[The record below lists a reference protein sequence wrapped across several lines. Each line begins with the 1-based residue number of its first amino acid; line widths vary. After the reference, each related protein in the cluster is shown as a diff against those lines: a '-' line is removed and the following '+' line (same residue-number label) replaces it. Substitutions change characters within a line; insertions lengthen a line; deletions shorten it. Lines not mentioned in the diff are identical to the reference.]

1 MVGLLRYSSSGKA
14 AARLSPLLS
23 RVSVT
28 GLRGWLACALV
39 DGETVLLEAVEAY
52 REALG
57 ERLIAAY
64 ALGSLAHGGFRP
76 LVSDIDVG
84 LIISDPPRPDDAD
97 TIQAIADA
105 EKAKGSPLHERLSV
119 FWGTPST
126 LRGQRDGGRFPP
138 LDRLDLIESGRLLI
152 GGDDERAGLPRPSAD
167 ELLITGARFALE
179 YLAGTGSQPAPRT
192 QGLGSMRP
200 ADEDAVQEIRSPE
213 VLFARGVRRVT
224 KLVLFPVRF
233 LFTAATGQVGTN
245 DAAVARYLED
255 DQAPSANLVRA
266 ALAWRS
272 DPPTDVPAA
281 AELLRSQLVPL
292 YVQYIDDH
300 IERLGALGESGLA
313 AAFERWRARLV
324 F

>member
-1 MVGLLRYSSSGKA
+1 M
-14 AARLSPLLS
+14 
-23 RVSVT
+23 
-28 GLRGWLACALV
+28 
-39 DGETVLLEAVEAY
+39 DGDTVLAEAAEAY

-57 ERLIAAY
+57 ERLVAAY

-84 LIISDPPRPDDAD
+84 LIVSDPPRPDDGD

-152 GGDDERAGLPRPSAD
+152 GCDEERAGLPRPSAD

-179 YLAGTGSQPAPRT
+179 YLAGTGSQPAAQSQR
-192 QGLGSMRP
+192 LGSMRP
-200 ADEDAVQEIRSPE
+200 AGEDALEEIRSPDI
-213 VLFARGVRRVT
+213 LLARGVRRLT

-233 LFTAATGQVGTN
+233 LFTAETGQVGTN

-255 DQAPSANLVRA
+255 DQAPSADLVRA
-266 ALAWRS
+266 ALAWRTA
-272 DPPTDVPAA
+272 PPTDEPAA

-292 YVQYIDDH
+292 YVQYVDDH
-300 IERLGALGESGLA
+300 IKRLSALGESGLA
-313 AAFERWRARLV
+313 SAFEQWRARLV
-324 F
+324 S